1 MPGKAR
7 LIFFIESTLKRR
19 KKTYFRKPLVNERIR
34 AREVRV
40 VNENGEQI
48 GIMSLDKALAL
59 ARERG
64 LDLVQITNKVTPP
77 VCKISDYGKYLYEQK
92 KRGKL
97 GKPKKTV
104 ETKGIRLGFSISE
117 HDLKTRAVQAKKFLE
132 KGHMVRI
139 ELKLRGRQKA
149 LSTFARAK
157 IEKFLEIL
165 QKETSIKIEKE
176 LRREPRGLTMII
188 SKVNQ

>member
-1 MPGKAR
+1 M
-7 LIFFIESTLKRR
+7 
-19 KKTYFRKPLVNERIR
+19 
-34 AREVRV
+34 